1 MRIIS
6 GSFKGKKLLQPI
18 DKLTR
23 PLRDMVKESI
33 FNLLRHSNK
42 ISLNIE
48 MSNVLDLF
56 SGSGSFG
63 LECISRGAKAVT
75 FIENYPK
82 ALNVLKKNINK
93 LNLETRSRI
102 INENC
107 FQYFSSNKKIYDKY
121 DLIFIDPPY
130 IKENINPIL
139 DAIKEKK
146 ILKENGIII
155 IHKKKT
161 DEANI
166 TDKLN
171 IIDKRLYGI
180 SKIIIGQFKF
190 D

>member
-6 GSFKGKKLLQPI
+6 GSFKGKKILQPI

-82 ALNVLKKNINK
+82 AINILKKI
-93 LNLETRSRI
+93 
-102 INENC
+102 
-107 FQYFSSNKKIYDKY
+107 
-121 DLIFIDPPY
+121 
-130 IKENINPIL
+130 
-139 DAIKEKK
+139 
-146 ILKENGIII
+146 
-155 IHKKKT
+155 
-161 DEANI
+161 
-166 TDKLN
+166 
-171 IIDKRLYGI
+171 
-180 SKIIIGQFKF
+180 
-190 D
+190 